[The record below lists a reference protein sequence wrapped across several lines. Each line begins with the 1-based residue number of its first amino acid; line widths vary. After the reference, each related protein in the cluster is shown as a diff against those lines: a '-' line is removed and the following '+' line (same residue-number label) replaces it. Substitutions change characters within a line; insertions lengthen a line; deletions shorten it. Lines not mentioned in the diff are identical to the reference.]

1 MVTPDYLTSNQSE
14 ECPWAD
20 HPKSLPFLH
29 PVFKNLSLKDFEEL
43 FTEDIQVI
51 CILSAT
57 FIDFA
62 ELVKLDI
69 DTLGSSS
76 RSFV

>member
-1 MVTPDYLTSNQSE
+1 MEHKLIQPTRDYFSMQ
-14 ECPWAD
+14 
-20 HPKSLPFLH
+20 
-29 PVFKNLSLKDFEEL
+29 L
-43 FTEDIQVI
+43 FPEDIQVI
-51 CILSAT
+51 CIFSAT

-76 RSFV
+76 RLFV